1 MKILLL
7 GDSLFAGWEGQLE
20 PHINYSLKQEEPG
33 LEIWNLAES
42 GDNSF
47 DLLEKLD
54 KKEVAG
60 ADLVFVWI
68 GANDLATHKQV
79 FLGEFQ
85 DNLLKIVERLRES
98 YSAHQI
104 IFLGPAPVDEKKQ
117 LYRTNRLVGYYSDMV
132 EKVAKLSGCHFISMQ
147 EVFGQAPFPID
158 EVLRGRQDDGLHFG
172 SLGYG
177 ILAHAILGHIKN
189 KT

>member
-20 PHINYSLKQEEPG
+20 PHINYSLRQEEPD

-47 DLLEKLD
+47 DLLEKLEQQ
-54 KKEVAG
+54 EVAG

-79 FLGEFQ
+79 YLGEFQ
-85 DNLLKIVERLRES
+85 DNLLKIVERLRAS
-98 YSAHQI
+98 YAAHQMT
-104 IFLGPAPVDEKKQ
+104 FLGPAPVDEKKQ
-117 LYRTNRLVGYYSDMV
+117 LNRTNRLVGYYSDMV
-132 EKVAKLSGCHFISMQ
+132 EKVAQLSDCHFISMQ
-147 EVFGQAPFPID
+147 QVFGQAPFPIE

-177 ILAHAILGHIKN
+177 ILAQALLEQIKN
-189 KT
+189 RT